1 MVKKILSLFLLGVA
15 IHFCFGNTF
24 FLVPT
29 AYAET
34 ATVYMD
40 DDYLVEVTNVI
51 PLGENHFDTDVEFM
65 IFSSLSSE
73 ETHYEFTL
81 KNDTWVF
88 RTHRTKAGPWSPVKR
103 NAIAQAIFDYAYYNN

>member
-1 MVKKILSLFLLGVA
+1 MLKKILSAFLLGVA
-15 IHFCFGNTF
+15 LHLCFGNAMI
-24 FLVPT
+24 PDST

-40 DDYLVEVTNVI
+40 DDYLVKVTNVI

-73 ETHYEFTL
+73 ETHYEFTS

-88 RTHRTKAGPWSPVKR
+88 RTHGTQAGPWTPVKR
-103 NAIAQAIFDYAYYNN
+103 DAIAQAIFDYVYYNT

>member
-29 AYAET
+29 AY
-34 ATVYMD
+34 
-40 DDYLVEVTNVI
+40 YLVKVTNVI